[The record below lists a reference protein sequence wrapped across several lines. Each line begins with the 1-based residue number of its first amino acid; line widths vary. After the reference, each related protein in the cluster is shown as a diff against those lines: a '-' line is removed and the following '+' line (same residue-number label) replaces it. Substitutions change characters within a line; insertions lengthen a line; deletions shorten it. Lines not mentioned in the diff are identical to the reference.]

1 MALVSEILYVSKEI
15 DVCFHSY
22 LLKAGLAFHSY
33 QLDGVKWCVHNEV
46 YEDPLYPGVRGGFIA
61 DEMGLG
67 KTIMMIG
74 TMLCNRLKRTLIVVP
89 VILIEQWYNQIYNT
103 TGHKALIYHGK
114 NKKKCKKEDLEKA
127 TIVITSYSHITLKK
141 ESKNVGKNV
150 GTSLLHDISWN
161 RVVYDEAHHLR
172 NSGTRRNLGSRTLKA
187 DVIWLIS
194 GTPIQNTRK
203 DFYHLCMTLRIP
215 SIEPENIPCIIE
227 RFILRRT
234 KKSVGLFCGE
244 LSLVPQEVSWMK
256 KKEMMV
262 SLDVHSYLSMNRDFK
277 EGLIGADK
285 LFETDYISPFE
296 NKRMLELYLR
306 AKQSCILPSLMGRR
320 LIGKDLWKSNYSSKI
335 DAVVDCILSKK
346 DNGNGKLIFCNF
358 RMEMDILL
366 EKLTDGGMCGVIII
380 DGRVNGGER
389 KRVLSELHLYNVL
402 IIQIQTGCEGLNLQE
417 YFSEIYFV
425 SPNWNPCVEDQA
437 VGRCYRL
444 GQKKKVF
451 VYKFVM
457 MNDVVSDTVLEKV
470 RDLERGIIEMIV
482 DYIPRSNMKWI
493 NMDEYIVSVQGMKRE
508 MIKEFI
514 L

>member
-1 MALVSEILYVSKEI
+1 
-15 DVCFHSY
+15 
-22 LLKAGLAFHSY
+22 
-33 QLDGVKWCVHNEV
+33 
-46 YEDPLYPGVRGGFIA
+46 
-61 DEMGLG
+61 
-67 KTIMMIG
+67 MMIG
-74 TMLCNRLKRTLIVVP
+74 TMICNRLKRTLIVVP
-89 VILIEQWYNQIYNT
+89 VILIEQWYNQIYKT

-114 NKKKCKKEDLEKA
+114 NKKKYKKEDLENA
-127 TIVITSYSHITLKK
+127 TIVITSYSHITMKK
-141 ESKNVGKNV
+141 EKNKAVL
-150 GTSLLHDISWN
+150 GTFTFVPTTLIHEVAWN
-161 RVVYDEAHHLR
+161 RVVFDEAHHLR
-172 NSGTRRNLGSRTLKA
+172 NSGTGRNLGSRALKA

-203 DFYHLCMTLRIP
+203 DFYHLCTTLRIP
-215 SIEPENIPCIIE
+215 SFKPENIPGILE

-244 LSLVPQEVSWMK
+244 LALVPSEVSWAK
-256 KKEMMV
+256 KKEMSV
-262 SLDVHSYLSMNRDFK
+262 SLDVHSYLSMNREFK
-277 EGLIGADK
+277 EGIIVGR
-285 LFETDYISPFE
+285 ETVDIISPFE
-296 NKRMLELYLR
+296 DKRMLEIYLR

-320 LIGKDLWKSNYSSKI
+320 LVGKDLWKSNYSSKI

-346 DNGNGKLIFCNF
+346 ENGNGKLIFCNY

-366 EKLTDGGMCGVIII
+366 RKLIDGGMTGVFIL
-380 DGRVNGGER
+380 DGRVSSAER

-425 SPNWNPCVEDQA
+425 SPNWNPCIEDQA

-457 MNDVVSDTVLEKV
+457 MNDTVSNSVIDFVCG
-470 RDLERGIIEMIV
+470 LERGIIEMIV
-482 DYIPRSNMKWI
+482 DYIPMSNMKWI

>member
-1 MALVSEILYVSKEI
+1 M
-15 DVCFHSY
+15 
-22 LLKAGLAFHSY
+22 
-33 QLDGVKWCVHNEV
+33 
-46 YEDPLYPGVRGGFIA
+46 
-61 DEMGLG
+61 
-67 KTIMMIG
+67 
-74 TMLCNRLKRTLIVVP
+74 
-89 VILIEQWYNQIYNT
+89 EQWYNQIYLT
-103 TGHKALIYHGK
+103 TGHKALIYHGNK
-114 NKKKCKKEDLEKA
+114 KKKCKKEDLENA
-127 TIVITSYSHITLKK
+127 TIVITSYAHITLKK
-141 ESKNVGKNV
+141 DKEKGITLFKNS
-150 GTSLLHDISWN
+150 TSLINDIAWN
-161 RVVYDEAHHLR
+161 RVVFDEAHHLR
-172 NSGTRRNLGSRTLKA
+172 NSGTGRNLGSRSLKA
-187 DVIWLIS
+187 DIIWLIS

-203 DFYHLCMTLRIP
+203 DFYHLCTTLRIP
-215 SIEPENIPCIIE
+215 SFEPENIPGILE

-244 LSLVPQEVSWMK
+244 LSVVPHEVGWKK
-256 KKEMMV
+256 KKEV
-262 SLDVHSYLSMNRDFK
+262 DISLDVHSYLSMNREFK
-277 EGLIGADK
+277 ERLIGAGK
-285 LFETDYISPFE
+285 GFEEGYISPFE

-306 AKQSCILPSLMGRR
+306 AKQSCILPSLIGRR
-320 LIGKDLWKSNYSSKI
+320 LVGKDLWKSNYSSKI

-346 DNGNGKLIFCNF
+346 DNGNGKLIFCNY

-366 EKLTDGGMCGVIII
+366 RKLTDGGLSGVIII
-380 DGRVNGGER
+380 DGRVTGAQR
-389 KRVLSELHLYNVL
+389 KKVLSELHLYNVL

-457 MNDVVSDTVLEKV
+457 MNDIVSDTVLEKV
-470 RDLERGIIEMIV
+470 KDLERGLVEMII
-482 DYIPRSNMKWI
+482 DYIPMCNMKWV